1 MLDRDDIFTVT
12 RCIGPDIRR
21 TCHKTYVDVLAR
33 VRADGTFLPL
43 AVLWPDGRRFIID
56 QIVDEGE
63 FGATVKGWKTKTYH
77 LRFGGWHTELY
88 LELDIKTKTYRWWVW
103 AFDNASP
110 NPLKERRDR

>member
-1 MLDRDDIFTVT
+1 MGAVVCFVSDHCLELSSTV
-12 RCIGPDIRR
+12 
-21 TCHKTYVDVLAR
+21 R
-33 VRADGTFLPL
+33 VG
-43 AVLWPDGRRFIID
+43 